1 MGSQAYQALKTLLYN
16 ELFVAHMLFHAE
28 FTPKHY
34 LVCPEACKQ
43 VGTESVMVTNRRDE
57 DDLDHLSDVEVLKR
71 LIAYAVDEALRCDQR
86 MCADLLT
93 AGLRS
98 LERDETSLSHD
109 HDMVTQ
115 IFREN

>member
-1 MGSQAYQALKTLLYN
+1 
-16 ELFVAHMLFHAE
+16 MLFHGE
-28 FTPKHY
+28 FTLKDY
-34 LVCPEACKQ
+34 LGSQGAFQEAE
-43 VGTESVMVTNRRDE
+43 TESVMATNRRDE
-57 DDLDHLSDVEVLKR
+57 NDLDHLSDVEVLKR

-98 LERDETSLSHD
+98 LERNETSLSHD
-109 HDMVTQ
+109 HDMETQ